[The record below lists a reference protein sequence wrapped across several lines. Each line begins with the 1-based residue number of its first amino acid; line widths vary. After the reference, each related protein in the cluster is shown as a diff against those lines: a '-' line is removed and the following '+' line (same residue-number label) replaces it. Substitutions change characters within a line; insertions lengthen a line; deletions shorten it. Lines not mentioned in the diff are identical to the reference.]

1 LGPRQAKQAENK
13 SLAQETLLV
22 GAATEK
28 SLAQETLLVG
38 AATEN
43 FERERKFGHPSRRL
57 ATNENLGGKNALAL
71 NSRAGENG
79 KRRRRN

>member
-1 LGPRQAKQAENK
+1 LGPRQAKQAEN
-13 SLAQETLLV
+13 
-22 GAATEK
+22 K

-79 KRRRRN
+79 KSLATQKLNSGR